1 MESEP
6 VRTETLWIRMRG
18 ESGSCEMDCES
29 PLSPAPRVTKSF
41 SVDLKEE

>member
-6 VRTETLWIRMRG
+6 VRIETLWTRMRG

-29 PLSPAPRVTKSF
+29 PLNPAPSVTNSF